1 MDSANDGTEAAADF
15 HAVLTPHRSLGQN
28 GFRILMFILI
38 GCWFVTGLVFATMGA
53 WPIFGFFGLDVLAIY
68 IAFRINYRSA
78 RMHEEVRLTRHE
90 LLIRRVEVSGKTM
103 QNLFNPLWTKLKVS
117 KHPYAGVT
125 ALSVASRG
133 KHVSVGDFLNPDD
146 RESFAKAFGLALANV
161 KRK

>member
-1 MDSANDGTEAAADF
+1 MDSANDGTEGAAEF

-38 GCWFVTGLVFATMGA
+38 SCWFVTGLVFVTIGA

-78 RMHEEVRLTRHE
+78 RMQEEVRLTRHE
-90 LLIRRVEVSGKTM
+90 LLIRRVEVSGKIM
-103 QNLFNPLWTKLKVS
+103 QCVFNPFWTRLRVV

-125 ALSVASRG
+125 GLTVASRTQR
-133 KHVSVGDFLNPDD
+133 VPIGDFLNPDD